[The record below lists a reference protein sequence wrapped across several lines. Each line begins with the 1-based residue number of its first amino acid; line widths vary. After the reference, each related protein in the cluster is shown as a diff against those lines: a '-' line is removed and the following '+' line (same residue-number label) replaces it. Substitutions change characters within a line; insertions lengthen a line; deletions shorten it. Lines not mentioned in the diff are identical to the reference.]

1 MDPLQYFNP
10 LESTCLANENQTHIY
25 IMQIPIG
32 SYMVDTPV
40 NVNGRSLQYF
50 FPLESTCLANE
61 NQT

>member
-1 MDPLQYFNP
+1 MDPLQYFTP
-10 LESTCLANENQTHIY
+10 LKSTCLANENQTHIY
-25 IMQIPIG
+25 NANTYR
-32 SYMVDTPV
+32 YMVDTPV